1 MVSGY
6 TKSKEGVAAYSKL
19 GLPYPDEVF
28 EELYEKWLKET
39 SADELS
45 KYTHH
50 KEKEVT
56 QIVRVRAGD
65 GKEYLL
71 YSFAH
76 CRLDSALNVRDW
88 WLPNIG
94 KYPIPTPRYE
104 TTTITFGK
112 QQRRIAEV
120 ISVEAAYS
128 IPFSPK
134 NLDKIRDIGLEAG
147 GKVQYLV
154 EIPNGLKT
162 SIATYHDLR
171 EEEDF
176 DVLVHFGK
184 IPTSKQREA
193 WLEGSGREKDLERLE
208 QVQRSRENRR

>member
-1 MVSGY
+1 MVNGY

-28 EELYEKWLKET
+28 DELYEKWLKET

-45 KYTHH
+45 KYSHH

-56 QIVRVRAGD
+56 KIVRVKAGD

-76 CRLDSALNVRDW
+76 HRLDSALNVKDW

-128 IPFSPK
+128 IPFSSK
-134 NLDKIRDIGLEAG
+134 NLDKIREIGLEAR
-147 GKVQYLV
+147 GKVQYMV
-154 EIPNGLKT
+154 EIHNGFKI
-162 SIATYHDLR
+162 SNASYHDLA
-171 EEEDF
+171 EGNF
-176 DVLVHFGK
+176 DELVHFGK

-193 WLEGSGREKDLERLE
+193 WLEGKGIEIDAERLE
-208 QVQRSRENRR
+208 QVHRLRENR